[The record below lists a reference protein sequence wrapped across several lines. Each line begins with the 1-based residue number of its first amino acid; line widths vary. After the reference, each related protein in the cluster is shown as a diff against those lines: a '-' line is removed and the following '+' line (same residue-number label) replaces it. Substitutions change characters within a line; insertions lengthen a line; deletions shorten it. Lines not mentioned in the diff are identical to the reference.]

1 MIEVNL
7 LPESRKGT
15 GRRSGQPSAAE
26 RLQGISF
33 GKDPW
38 NVALIAVLVI
48 VPLAIVGLWLTQRA
62 EARGLDERL
71 AEASADSARLADLR
85 SVSDSLL
92 ERQQRI
98 RERVALISRLD
109 RGRFVWPHL
118 MDEVSRALPRYAWLT
133 RLEQV
138 APPPDVSAEIQGMAA
153 NPLTITEF
161 VRNLEASPY
170 IGEVRIL
177 GSQRQELEDL
187 AVQSFTL
194 VARYE
199 PPPETGE
206 TAPLVETGGP

>member
-7 LPESRKGT
+7 LPDSQKS
-15 GRRSGQPSAAE
+15 GRRARQPSAAS
-26 RLQGISF
+26 RLRGISL

-38 NVALIAVLVI
+38 NVALIVALVI
-48 VPLAIVGLWLTQRA
+48 VPLAIVGLWLSQRA

-71 AEASADSARLADLR
+71 AEASADSTRLADLR
-85 SVSDSLL
+85 AVSDSLVA
-92 ERQQRI
+92 RQALI

-118 MDEVSRALPRYAWLT
+118 MDEVGRALPPFAWLT
-133 RLEQV
+133 SLEQV
-138 APPPDVSAEIQGMAA
+138 APPPDVSVEIQGMAA

-161 VRNLEASPY
+161 VRQLEASPY

-177 GSQRQELEDL
+177 GSQRQELEEL

-194 VARYE
+194 VAGYAQ
-199 PPPETGE
+199 PPDSEA
-206 TAPLVETGGP
+206 TAPIVETGGP

>member
-7 LPESRKGT
+7 LPESQKSS
-15 GRRSGQPSAAE
+15 GRRAGRPSAAR

-118 MDEVSRALPRYAWLT
+118 MDEVSRALPQFAWLD

-138 APPPDVSAEIQGMAA
+138 APPPDVSVEIQGMAA

-161 VRNLEASPY
+161 VRNLEASRY
-170 IGEVRIL
+170 IAEVRIL

-194 VARYE
+194 VARYRQ
-199 PPPETGE
+199 PPRETE
-206 TAPLVETGGP
+206 TAPIVETEGP